1 MWAKSFL
8 KAKYNLINYFPKL
21 DLFNLSF
28 SNDSFC
34 KHCVQNM
41 ENCQS
46 EIDNVRKQ
54 LENVVAEMNL
64 KKLIVDKTK
73 EEVSVLCRLVTEFES
88 EKKVVPQSLQRNFHQ
103 KYLKLRLF
111 QTDFRKLQEIQSK
124 VMHQYSDLL
133 VKLCELKG
141 WRTDVMEFSDS
152 SDSDSSD

>member
-1 MWAKSFL
+1 
-8 KAKYNLINYFPKL
+8 
-21 DLFNLSF
+21 
-28 SNDSFC
+28 
-34 KHCVQNM
+34 M
-41 ENCQS
+41 ENCQR

-54 LENVVAEMNL
+54 LENVMAEMNL

-73 EEVSVLCRLVTEFES
+73 EEVSVLCRLVTELES

-124 VMHQYSDLL
+124 VRHQYSDLL

-141 WRTDVMEFSDS
+141 WRTDVMEFPDS

>member
-1 MWAKSFL
+1 
-8 KAKYNLINYFPKL
+8 
-21 DLFNLSF
+21 
-28 SNDSFC
+28 
-34 KHCVQNM
+34 M
-41 ENCQS
+41 ENCQR

-141 WRTDVMEFSDS
+141 WRTDVMEFPDS

>member
-1 MWAKSFL
+1 
-8 KAKYNLINYFPKL
+8 
-21 DLFNLSF
+21 
-28 SNDSFC
+28 
-34 KHCVQNM
+34 M
-41 ENCQS
+41 ENCQR

-73 EEVSVLCRLVTEFES
+73 EEVSVLCRLVTKFES

-124 VMHQYSDLL
+124 VRHQYSDLL
-133 VKLCELKG
+133 SKLCELKG
-141 WRTDVMEFSDS
+141 WRTDVMEFPDS